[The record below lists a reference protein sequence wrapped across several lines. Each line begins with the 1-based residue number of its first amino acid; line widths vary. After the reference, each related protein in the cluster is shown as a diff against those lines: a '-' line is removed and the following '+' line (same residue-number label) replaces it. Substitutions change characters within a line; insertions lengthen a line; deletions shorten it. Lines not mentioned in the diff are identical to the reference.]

1 MRPALQ
7 RYRLATMAAEPG
19 AGKRVRLWFLRF
31 IERFYLEVRKP

>member
-7 RYRLATMAAEPG
+7 RYRLRTMSAPPG

-31 IERFYLEVRKP
+31 IERFYREVRR